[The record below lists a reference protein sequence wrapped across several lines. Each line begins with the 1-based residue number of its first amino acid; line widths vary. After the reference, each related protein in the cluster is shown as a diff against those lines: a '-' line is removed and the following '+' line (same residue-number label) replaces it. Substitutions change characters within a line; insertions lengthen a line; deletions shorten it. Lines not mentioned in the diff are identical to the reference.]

1 LIFLV
6 VMPIEVLMPSLSPT
20 MTEGNVARWLK
31 KEGDKIS
38 MGDIIA
44 EVETDKATMEVEAT
58 DEGILG
64 KIIAPDGAQAV
75 QVNSVIALL
84 LKKGED
90 KSVLNGYSGGQPT
103 NVSAAAAPAVQS
115 SSQQDLQKPIALNVI
130 TEGGRTIASP
140 LAKRIAENDG
150 IDLAGVS
157 GTGPHGRIVKQDVL
171 DASKNLTKKTSQ
183 PQIASCTF
191 GRRDDETTSVP
202 HTNIRK
208 VIAKRLLESKQ
219 TVPHFYLSADC
230 VIDDL
235 LNYREGINELAAK
248 DESGKAIYKISVN
261 DMVIKACAMALK
273 KVPQANASWTETA
286 SLYYNNIDISVAV
299 STDGGLITP
308 IVKNAD
314 MKSLSEISAE
324 MKLLAKKARE
334 NKLQPHEFQG
344 GSFSISNLGMYG
356 VKEFK
361 AIINP
366 PQAVILAVGASELK
380 PVIAK
385 DGSVKAANVL
395 SISISCDHRI
405 VDGALAAVLLGE
417 IKNNLQKPYLMLV

>member
-1 LIFLV
+1 
-6 VMPIEVLMPSLSPT
+6 MPIEVLMPSLSPT
-20 MTEGNVARWLK
+20 MTEGNVAKWLK
-31 KEGDKIS
+31 KEGDKIN

-64 KIIAPDGAQAV
+64 KILAPDGAQAV

-90 KSVLNGYSGGQPT
+90 ASVLNNYSSGQAA
-103 NVSAAAAPAVQS
+103 NVAVQAKPAEANTMQQNAQKPAVCKNS
-115 SSQQDLQKPIALNVI
+115 
-130 TEGGRTIASP
+130 TEGDRVAASP
-140 LAKRIAENDG
+140 LAKRIAANDG
-150 IDLAGVS
+150 LDLTAIS

-171 DASKNLTKKTSQ
+171 DAAKGVAKQPSQ
-183 PQIASCTF
+183 PIVASF
-191 GRRDDETTSVP
+191 AAGRRADETTSVP

-235 LNYREGINELAAK
+235 LSYRESINELAPK
-248 DESGKAIYKISVN
+248 DESGKVAYKISVN
-261 DMVIKACAMALK
+261 DIVIKACAMALK

-286 SLYYNNIDISVAV
+286 SIYYNNIDISVAV

-380 PVIAK
+380 PIVAK

-405 VDGALAAVLLGE
+405 VDGALAAILLGE

>member
-1 LIFLV
+1 
-6 VMPIEVLMPSLSPT
+6 MPIEVLMPSLSPT
-20 MTEGNVARWLK
+20 MTEGNVAKWLK
-31 KEGDKIS
+31 KEGDKIN

-90 KSVLNGYSGGQPT
+90 VSVLNNYSGGQAT
-103 NVSAAAAPAVQS
+103 NVAVQAKPAEPNAMQQNAQKPAVCKNS
-115 SSQQDLQKPIALNVI
+115 
-130 TEGGRTIASP
+130 TEGDRVAASP
-140 LAKRIAENDG
+140 LAKRIAANDG
-150 IDLAGVS
+150 LDLAAIS

-171 DASKNLTKKTSQ
+171 DAAKGVAKQPSQ
-183 PQIASCTF
+183 PIVASF
-191 GRRDDETTSVP
+191 AAGRRADETTSVP

-235 LNYREGINELAAK
+235 LSYRESINELAPK
-248 DESGKAIYKISVN
+248 DESGKVVYKISVN
-261 DMVIKACAMALK
+261 DIVIKACAMALK

-286 SLYYNNIDISVAV
+286 SIYYNNIDISVAV

-380 PVIAK
+380 PIVAK

-405 VDGALAAVLLGE
+405 VDGALAAILLGE

>member
-1 LIFLV
+1 
-6 VMPIEVLMPSLSPT
+6 MPIEVLMPSLSPT
-20 MTEGNVARWLK
+20 MTEGNIAKWLK
-31 KEGDKIS
+31 KEGDKIN

-84 LKKGED
+84 LKKSED
-90 KSVLNGYSGGQPT
+90 ASVLNNYSSGQAT
-103 NVSAAAAPAVQS
+103 NVAVQAKPAELNAMQQNAQKPAVCKNS
-115 SSQQDLQKPIALNVI
+115 
-130 TEGGRTIASP
+130 TEGDRVAASP
-140 LAKRIAENDG
+140 LAKRIAANDG
-150 IDLAGVS
+150 IDLAAIN

-171 DASKNLTKKTSQ
+171 DAAKGVAKQSSQ
-183 PQIASCTF
+183 PSVASF
-191 GRRDDETTSVP
+191 AAGRRADETRSVP

-235 LNYREGINELAAK
+235 LSYREKINELAPK
-248 DESGKAIYKISVN
+248 DESGKVAYKISVN
-261 DMVIKACAMALK
+261 DIVIKACAMALK
-273 KVPQANASWTETA
+273 KVPQANASWTESA
-286 SLYYNNIDISVAV
+286 SIYYNNIDISVAV

-380 PVIAK
+380 PIVTK

-405 VDGALAAVLLGE
+405 VDGALAAILLGE

>member
-1 LIFLV
+1 
-6 VMPIEVLMPSLSPT
+6 MPIEVLMPSLSPT
-20 MTEGNVARWLK
+20 MTEGNIAKWLK
-31 KEGDKIS
+31 KEGDKIN

-90 KSVLNGYSGGQPT
+90 VSVLNNYSGGQAT
-103 NVSAAAAPAVQS
+103 NVAVQAKPAEPNAMQQNAQKPAVCKNS
-115 SSQQDLQKPIALNVI
+115 
-130 TEGGRTIASP
+130 TEGDRVAASP
-140 LAKRIAENDG
+140 LAKRIAANDG
-150 IDLAGVS
+150 LDLAAIS

-171 DASKNLTKKTSQ
+171 DAAKGVAKQPSQ
-183 PQIASCTF
+183 PIVASF
-191 GRRDDETTSVP
+191 AAGRRADETTSVP

-235 LNYREGINELAAK
+235 LSYRESINDLAPK
-248 DESGKAIYKISVN
+248 DESGKVVYKISVN
-261 DMVIKACAMALK
+261 DIVIKACAMALK

-286 SLYYNNIDISVAV
+286 SIYYNNIDISVAV

-380 PVIAK
+380 PIVAK

-405 VDGALAAVLLGE
+405 VDGALAAILLGE

>member
-1 LIFLV
+1 
-6 VMPIEVLMPSLSPT
+6 MPIEILMPSLSPT
-20 MTEGNVARWLK
+20 MTEGNLAKWLK

-38 MGDIIA
+38 MGDILA

-64 KIIAPDGAQAV
+64 KIFVQDGTQNV
-75 QVNSVIALL
+75 QVNSMIAVL

-90 KSVLNGYSGGQPT
+90 
-103 NVSAAAAPAVQS
+103 VSILQNYTANAKQAEPLAAKDVKQAPAQS
-115 SSQQDLQKPIALNVI
+115 LTK
-130 TEGGRTIASP
+130 TEAGHKDERLAISP
-140 LAKRIAENDG
+140 LAKRIAQNES
-150 IDLAGVS
+150 IDVS
-157 GTGPHGRIVKQDVL
+157 KVNGTGPHGRIVKQDVI
-171 DASKNLTKKTSQ
+171 DAKGVNNQFCGSSEVPVLTTIGRN
-183 PQIASCTF
+183 PQDTY
-191 GRRDDETTSVP
+191 TVP

-235 LNYREGINELAAK
+235 LTFRENINNLSPKNK
-248 DESGKAIYKISVN
+248 DGNPLYKISVN
-261 DMVIKACAMALK
+261 DIVIKACAVALK
-273 KVPQANASWTETA
+273 KVPQANVSWTDAA
-286 SLYYNNIDISVAV
+286 SVYYNNVDISVAV

-314 MKSLSEISAE
+314 AKSLSEISNE
-324 MKLLAKKARE
+324 MKTLAKKARE

-366 PQAVILAVGASELK
+366 PQAVILAVGASELR
-380 PVIAK
+380 PVVDKSGQI
-385 DGSVKAANVL
+385 KAANVV
-395 SISISCDHRI
+395 SISISCDHRV

-417 IKNNLQKPYLMLV
+417 IKNNLQKPYLMMV

>member
-1 LIFLV
+1 
-6 VMPIEVLMPSLSPT
+6 MPIEVLMPSLSPT
-20 MTEGNVARWLK
+20 MTEGNVAKWLK
-31 KEGDKIS
+31 KEGDKIN

-90 KSVLNGYSGGQPT
+90 ASVLNNYSSGQAANVAVQAIPT
-103 NVSAAAAPAVQS
+103 APNAKQQDTQNPAVCKNS
-115 SSQQDLQKPIALNVI
+115 
-130 TEGGRTIASP
+130 TEGDRVAASP
-140 LAKRIAENDG
+140 LAKRIAANDG
-150 IDLAGVS
+150 LDLAAIS

-171 DASKNLTKKTSQ
+171 DAAKGVAKQPSQ
-183 PQIASCTF
+183 PIVASF
-191 GRRDDETTSVP
+191 AAGRRADETTSVP

-235 LNYREGINELAAK
+235 LSYRESINELAPK
-248 DESGKAIYKISVN
+248 DESGKVVYKISVN
-261 DMVIKACAMALK
+261 DIVIKACAMALK

-286 SLYYNNIDISVAV
+286 SIYYNNIDISVAV

-380 PVIAK
+380 PIVAK

-405 VDGALAAVLLGE
+405 VDGALAAILLGE

>member
-1 LIFLV
+1 
-6 VMPIEVLMPSLSPT
+6 MPIEILMPSLSPT
-20 MTEGNVARWLK
+20 MTEGNLAKWLK

-38 MGDIIA
+38 MGDILA

-64 KIIAPDGAQAV
+64 KIFVQDGTQNV
-75 QVNSVIALL
+75 QVNSMIAVL

-90 KSVLNGYSGGQPT
+90 VSILQNYTANAKQAEPLAAKDVKQAPEQSLTKTDAGQKDKRL
-103 NVSAAAAPAVQS
+103 A
-115 SSQQDLQKPIALNVI
+115 I
-130 TEGGRTIASP
+130 SP
-140 LAKRIAENDG
+140 LAKRIAQNES
-150 IDLAGVS
+150 IDVS
-157 GTGPHGRIVKQDVL
+157 KVNGTGPHGRIVKQDVI
-171 DASKNLTKKTSQ
+171 DAKGVNNQFCDSSEVPVLTTIGRN
-183 PQIASCTF
+183 PQDTY
-191 GRRDDETTSVP
+191 TVP

-235 LNYREGINELAAK
+235 LTFRENINNLSPKNK
-248 DESGKAIYKISVN
+248 DGNPLYKISVN
-261 DMVIKACAMALK
+261 DIVIKACAVALK
-273 KVPQANASWTETA
+273 KVPQANVSWTDAA
-286 SLYYNNIDISVAV
+286 SVYYNNVDISVAV

-314 MKSLSEISAE
+314 AKSLSEISNE
-324 MKLLAKKARE
+324 MKTLAKKARE

-366 PQAVILAVGASELK
+366 PQAVILAVGASELR
-380 PVIAK
+380 PVVDKSGQI
-385 DGSVKAANVL
+385 KAANVV
-395 SISISCDHRI
+395 SISISCDHRV

-417 IKNNLQKPYLMLV
+417 IKNNLQKPYLMMV

>member
-1 LIFLV
+1 
-6 VMPIEVLMPSLSPT
+6 MPIEILMPSLSPT
-20 MTEGNVARWLK
+20 MTEGNLAKWLK

-38 MGDIIA
+38 MGDILA

-64 KIIAPDGAQAV
+64 KIFVEGGTQNV
-75 QVNSVIALL
+75 QVNSMIAVL
-84 LKKGED
+84 LKKGEEASILQNYTANA
-90 KSVLNGYSGGQPT
+90 KQAEPL
-103 NVSAAAAPAVQS
+103 AAKDVKQSPAQSLTKTEAA
-115 SSQQDLQKPIALNVI
+115 QKDERLAI
-130 TEGGRTIASP
+130 SP
-140 LAKRIAENDG
+140 LAKRIAQNES
-150 IDLAGVS
+150 IDVS
-157 GTGPHGRIVKQDVL
+157 KINGSGPHGRIVKQDVI
-171 DASKNLTKKTSQ
+171 DAKGNGSQVCNANDVQALTTIGRN
-183 PQIASCTF
+183 PQDTYA
-191 GRRDDETTSVP
+191 VP

-230 VIDDL
+230 IIDDL
-235 LNYREGINELAAK
+235 LIFRENINNLSPKNK
-248 DESGKAIYKISVN
+248 DGNPLYKISVN
-261 DMVIKACAMALK
+261 DIVIKACAVALK
-273 KVPQANASWTETA
+273 KVPQANVSWTDAA
-286 SLYYNNIDISVAV
+286 SVYYNNVDISVAV

-314 MKSLSEISAE
+314 VKSLSEISNE
-324 MKLLAKKARE
+324 MKTLAKKARE

-366 PQAVILAVGASELK
+366 PQAVILAVGASELR
-380 PVIAK
+380 PVVDKSGQI
-385 DGSVKAANVL
+385 KAANVV
-395 SISISCDHRI
+395 SISISCDHRV

-417 IKNNLQKPYLMLV
+417 IKNNLQKPYLMMV

>member
-1 LIFLV
+1 
-6 VMPIEVLMPSLSPT
+6 MPIEVLMPSLSPT
-20 MTEGNVARWLK
+20 MTEGNIAKWLK
-31 KEGDKIS
+31 KEGDKIN

-90 KSVLNGYSGGQPT
+90 ASVLNNYSSGQAANVAVQAIPT
-103 NVSAAAAPAVQS
+103 APNAKQQDTQNPAVCKNS
-115 SSQQDLQKPIALNVI
+115 
-130 TEGGRTIASP
+130 TEGDRVAASP
-140 LAKRIAENDG
+140 LAKRIAANDG
-150 IDLAGVS
+150 LDLAAIS

-171 DASKNLTKKTSQ
+171 DAAKGVAKQPSQ
-183 PQIASCTF
+183 PIVASF
-191 GRRDDETTSVP
+191 AAGRRADETTSVP

-235 LNYREGINELAAK
+235 LSYRESINELAPK
-248 DESGKAIYKISVN
+248 DESGKVVYKISVN
-261 DMVIKACAMALK
+261 DIVIKACAMALK

-286 SLYYNNIDISVAV
+286 SIYYNNIDISVAV

-380 PVIAK
+380 PIVAK

-405 VDGALAAVLLGE
+405 VDGALAAILLGE

>member
-1 LIFLV
+1 
-6 VMPIEVLMPSLSPT
+6 MPIEVLMPSLSPT
-20 MTEGNVARWLK
+20 MTEGNVAKWLK
-31 KEGDKIS
+31 KEGDKIN

-90 KSVLNGYSGGQPT
+90 VSVLNNYSGGQAT
-103 NVSAAAAPAVQS
+103 NVAVQAKPAEPNAM
-115 SSQQDLQKPIALNVI
+115 QQNAQKPSVCKNS
-130 TEGGRTIASP
+130 TEGDRVAASP
-140 LAKRIAENDG
+140 LAKRIAANDG
-150 IDLAGVS
+150 LDLAAIS

-171 DASKNLTKKTSQ
+171 DAAKGAAKQPSQ
-183 PQIASCTF
+183 PIVASF
-191 GRRDDETTSVP
+191 AAGRRADETTSVP

-235 LNYREGINELAAK
+235 LSYRESINELAPK
-248 DESGKAIYKISVN
+248 DESGKVAYKISVN
-261 DMVIKACAMALK
+261 DIVIKACAMALK

-286 SLYYNNIDISVAV
+286 SIYYNNIDISVAV

-380 PVIAK
+380 PIVAK

-405 VDGALAAVLLGE
+405 VDGALAAILLGE